1 MIDIEALSKN
11 GIDVSQSSIYFN
23 GTLLTSAQ
31 ESQEPYNEYFFG
43 ELDSNANNSMGL
55 DPLYPIYQFIPQG
68 INSSTRTLHII
79 LLNSSI
85 YE

>member
-23 GTLLTSAQ
+23 GTLLTSA
-31 ESQEPYNEYFFG
+31 PKNLKNLIEYFFG